1 MKAYGIYDHQSERHG
16 SDMLH
21 WMQYVKGYVS
31 IKVWGYST
39 ERFLNLCG
47 NHDIL
52 VWDIENHGDY
62 YTMKV
67 SVKGFFAL
75 KTLLKKT
82 GTRASVLERHG
93 LPFFVPKI
101 RRRKIFAA
109 GLILCLFFW
118 LFTARYIWDIQIE
131 GNYSLT
137 DDILLDYL
145 ESQGIHTAM
154 EKENVQIEKLEM
166 QLREEYDMITW
177 ASLKIEGTT
186 LIIQIRE
193 NEVPEYDSSGQ
204 SSLNDGEHAD
214 SPAGGKDIVA
224 AKDGVIVY
232 MITRKGTPEVAV
244 GDTVEKGQLLV
255 SGAVPVYND
264 DTTVRKY
271 QYYEADAD
279 ILIAYDKS
287 LFVEKQTAYQD
298 KEYSGREKK
307 ILLFGFQD
315 KEWNLSAGKIPY
327 EIYDISGE
335 KKQVQLLDH
344 LSLPVFYGTK
354 YAKEYTLVEK
364 EHTEEEMQQIM
375 QAEWDKILQTLEEK
389 GVQITRKNVT
399 INKGNDKWIL
409 NIKMQLV
416 EEAVSIVNNTTQQIP
431 DVENEAESET
441 EVSEE

>member
-1 MKAYGIYDHQSERHG
+1 
-16 SDMLH
+16 MLH

-287 LFVEKQTAYQD
+287 LFVEKQTVYQD

>member
-1 MKAYGIYDHQSERHG
+1 
-16 SDMLH
+16 MLH
-21 WMQYVKGYVS
+21 WIQYVKGYVS

-52 VWDIENHGDY
+52 VWDIANHGDY

-67 SVKGFFAL
+67 SVKGFFSL

-82 GTRASVLERHG
+82 GTRASVVERHG

-101 RRRKIFAA
+101 KKRKIFAA

-118 LFTARYIWDIQIE
+118 MATARYIWDIQIE

-137 DDILLDYL
+137 DDVLLDYL
-145 ESQGIHTAM
+145 KEQGVHTAM
-154 EKENVQIEKLEM
+154 KKENLQIEKLEM

-177 ASLKIEGTT
+177 ASLKVDGTT

-204 SSLNDGEHAD
+204 SAPN
-214 SPAGGKDIVA
+214 AGSETDHEESGKDIVA
-224 AKDGVIVY
+224 AKSGVIVY
-232 MITRKGTPEVAV
+232 IITRKGIPQVAV

-264 DTTVRKY
+264 DKTIRKY

-287 LFVEKQTAYQD
+287 LSVEKKTAYQD
-298 KEYSGREKK
+298 KEYSGREKR
-307 ILLFGFQD
+307 ILLLGFRE
-315 KEWNLSAGKIPY
+315 KEWNISVGKVPY
-327 EIYDISGE
+327 ETYDVSGE
-335 KKQVQLLDH
+335 KKQLQLLEH
-344 LSLPVFYGTK
+344 LFVPVFYGTK
-354 YAKEYTLVEK
+354 YAKEYTVVEK
-364 EHTEEEMQQIM
+364 IHTDDEMQQIM
-375 QAEWDKILQTLEEK
+375 QEEWDKILLTLEEK
-389 GVQITRKNVT
+389 GVQITQKNVT
-399 INKGNDKWIL
+399 INKSRDKWIL
-409 NIKMQLV
+409 NARMRLV
-416 EEAVSIVNNTTQQIP
+416 EEAVSIVDNTTEQIP
-431 DVENEAESET
+431 ATEQTEALVE
-441 EVSEE
+441 